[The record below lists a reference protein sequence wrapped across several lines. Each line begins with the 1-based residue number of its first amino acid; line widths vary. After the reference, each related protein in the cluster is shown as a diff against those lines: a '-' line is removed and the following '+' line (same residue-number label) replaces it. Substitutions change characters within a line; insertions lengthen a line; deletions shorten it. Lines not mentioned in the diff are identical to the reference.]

1 MSIDKIR
8 NIGLDKLVTQV
19 YDFDSLTTD
28 ELLCKFAQKINII
41 IEHLNYIDDR
51 SYNSD
56 KALELKLQYL
66 LGQGLEEQVA
76 KRLLELIND
85 GTLEN
90 LINKNLLNDIK
101 GQLNA
106 KATTV
111 FVETTNKI
119 LDDKINEVA
128 TKGTTTQV
136 IENITRQEIE
146 RQISNGTIANMT
158 IENNSIT
165 SYKLKYKHAKIL
177 ENEAITV
184 NFTNMKLQFIGNIHC
199 FVDKELIQLE
209 QWADIDLSDK
219 GINGTGVLY
228 LGASNNVEIATL
240 YPNTVPDN
248 AIIIGYVYD
257 DGNASSVIFE
267 NMNSVKIIGGHF
279 PQKANI
285 PDSKSVTQYQL
296 AYPRAFILQTGKVLI
311 DFTNNK
317 IIVNQC
323 NIICENTIFSINNT
337 ININI
342 KNWGANG
349 TGVIFFDGTTIN
361 IATLFPNTFNPNYVI
376 AYVYKDENSF
386 YLVSSND
393 KAFIVKGVE
402 SDNTVIKIGELG
414 DSLTYNA
421 NSGRDEI
428 RKIIKCEIDTN
439 AIIGSCVAQNS
450 GAEVAFVDRYLNTPI
465 DCDVIIIEGTTNDC
479 GSYLPIG
486 EIKNNNFD
494 KTTVIG
500 AYQTIIEGYLKRNP
514 NVRLL
519 LVTPTPFWRYGD
531 GRPFASEHINYINA
545 IKEVANYYK
554 LPCLD
559 LYNNSGLNELTKDSL
574 TLDLLHYKEA
584 FDRRIGR
591 MKAEF
596 IKANY

>member
-28 ELLCKFAQKINII
+28 ELMCKFAQKINII
-41 IEHLNYIDDR
+41 IEHFTYL
-51 SYNSD
+51 D
-56 KALELKLQYL
+56 KQCQNNNENIKLKLDYL
-66 LGQGLEEQVA
+66 IGEGLEEQVA
-76 KRLLELIND
+76 KRLIELINN
-85 GTLEN
+85 GTMGR
-90 LINKNLLNDIK
+90 LINETLLKDINDE
-101 GQLNA
+101 LDT

-111 FVETTNKI
+111 FVETNNRLLTE
-119 LDDKINEVA
+119 KINEVA
-128 TKGTTTQV
+128 TKGTTTEV

-146 RQISNGTIANMT
+146 RQISDGTIANMT
-158 IENNSIT
+158 IEDNSIT

-184 NFTNMKLQFIGNIHC
+184 NFTDMKLQFISNIHC
-199 FVDKELIQLE
+199 FVDKELIELQ

-228 LGASNNVEIATL
+228 LGGANNVEIATL
-240 YPNTVPDN
+240 YPNTVPNN
-248 AIIIGYVYD
+248 AIILGYVYD

-285 PDSKSVTQYQL
+285 PDTNSVTQYQL
-296 AYPRAFILQTGKVLI
+296 AYPRAFILQTGKALI
-311 DFTNNK
+311 DFTSNK
-317 IIVNQC
+317 ITINSC
-323 NIICENTIFSINNT
+323 NIICENTIFSINDI
-337 ININI
+337 INIDI
-342 KNWGANG
+342 SKWGANG
-349 TGVIFFDGTTIN
+349 TGVIYFDGTTIN
-361 IATLFPNTFNPNYVI
+361 IATLFPNTLNPNYVI
-376 AYVYKDENSF
+376 AYVYKDENNF
-386 YLVSSND
+386 YLISSND
-393 KAFIVKGVE
+393 KAFIVKGIE
-402 SDNTVIKIGELG
+402 SDNTIIKIGELG

-421 NSGRDEI
+421 NSGREEI
-428 RKIIKCEIDTN
+428 RKIINCEIDTN
-439 AIIGSCVAQNS
+439 AIIGSCVAQND
-450 GAEVAFVDRYLNTPI
+450 GTEAAFVDRYLNTPT

-486 EIKNNNFD
+486 EIKTSNFD
-494 KTTVIG
+494 KSTVIG
-500 AYQTIIEGYLKRNP
+500 AYQTIIEGYLNRNP
-514 NVRLL
+514 NVRLM

-545 IKEVANYYK
+545 IKNIAEYYK

-559 LYNNSGLNELTKDSL
+559 LYNNSGLNELTKESL
-574 TLDLLHYKEA
+574 TLDLIHYKDI